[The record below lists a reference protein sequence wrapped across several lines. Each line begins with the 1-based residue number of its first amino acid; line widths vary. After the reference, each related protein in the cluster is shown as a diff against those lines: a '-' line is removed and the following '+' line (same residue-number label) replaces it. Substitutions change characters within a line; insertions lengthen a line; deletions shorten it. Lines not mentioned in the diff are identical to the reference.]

1 MKGNVNRG
9 RACWDDLSG
18 GGGRTCW
25 DDLLSSGSV
34 GSSVGDGVEDSVD
47 RNSVCWDG
55 GSVCSLGG
63 GCVKDNCSSVCWDGL
78 LGGGCVRWD
87 GLLGG
92 CDSSS
97 LLDSS
102 SLSSSLSSSST
113 SICSSSLSITE
124 MLNCS
129 LFKIFC

>member
-1 MKGNVNRG
+1 MLIGMIFR
-9 RACWDDLSG
+9 
-18 GGGRTCW
+18 GGRTCW
-25 DDLLSSGSV
+25 DDLLSNGSV
-34 GSSVGDGVEDSVD
+34 GSSVEDGVEDNVNRS
-47 RNSVCWDG
+47 SVCWDG
-55 GSVCSLGG
+55 GSVCASGG
-63 GCVKDNCSSVCWDGL
+63 GCVEDNVDCSSVCWDGL

-97 LLDSS
+97 SLDSS
-102 SLSSSLSSSST
+102 SLSSSLS

-129 LFKIFC
+129 LFKIFR